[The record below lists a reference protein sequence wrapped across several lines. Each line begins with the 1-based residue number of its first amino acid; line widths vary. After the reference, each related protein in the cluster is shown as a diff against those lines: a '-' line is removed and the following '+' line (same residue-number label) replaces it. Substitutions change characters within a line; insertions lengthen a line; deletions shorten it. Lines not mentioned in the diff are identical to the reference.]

1 MPVVLPPLPALRQ
14 FEAAARYESF
24 VRAAQELGQTASA
37 VSHGISSLEKWLG
50 APLFQRT
57 VRGVRL
63 TSAGTQFLPYVVDGL
78 TTIALG
84 ADRLP
89 GPRIEKRVSL
99 SATTTFARHFLIP
112 RLAGFRK
119 RYPAIRLRI
128 DTSPR
133 QVLGPLDGFDLS
145 VCAGSRDGQ
154 IGRIELLFSERILPV
169 AACEYRSSLMR
180 HGVFDWSSATL
191 LRSSSVRGEWDA
203 WTGSAGV
210 ELNSN
215 DELYF
220 DAEHLAWEAA
230 AAGLG
235 VAMGRLPL
243 IRSELIS
250 GRLVTVVEPAVEV
263 EPGYWLVSR
272 QGSELRAAVAS
283 FRNWLVEEA
292 ADHRELTDWSQ
303 VGDTRLRSVSM

>member
-89 GPRIEKRVSL
+89 GPRMEKRVTL
-99 SATTTFARHFLIP
+99 SAPTAFAQHFLIP
-112 RLAGFRK
+112 RLADFRK
-119 RYPAIRLRI
+119 RYPAIRLSI
-128 DTSPR
+128 DTTPR
-133 QVLGPLDGFDLS
+133 RMLVPLDGFDLLVS
-145 VCAGSRDGQ
+145 TGAQDAQTARV
-154 IGRIELLFSERILPV
+154 ELLFGEQLLPV
-169 AACEYRSSLMR
+169 VAGDYLSRFMR

-191 LRSSSVRGEWDA
+191 LRSSSAREEWNV
-203 WTGSAGV
+203 WTGSSGV
-210 ELNSN
+210 ELSAK

-220 DAEHLAWEAA
+220 DAEGLSWEAA

-243 IRSELIS
+243 IRSDLVC
-250 GRLVTVVEPAVEV
+250 GRLVAVAEPAVKAES
-263 EPGYWLVSR
+263 GYWLVGA
-272 QGSELRAAVAS
+272 QGSESRAAVTS
-283 FRNWLVEEA
+283 FRNWLLEETS
-292 ADHRELTDWSQ
+292 DYRGPMDWPQS
-303 VGDTRLRSVSM
+303 GSTGLRSVSM